1 MDYEAKACGKCNKLN
16 FAYDDKFHYEKRL
29 FCSNSS
35 SRKCTTSTGAMHIFR
50 LISISKSNTNNS
62 ISDTYEIANFEH
74 WTLFV
79 DAPENQRIAALFGNP
94 HFSIELISYIE
105 HIVHQDLSPKGLLSI
120 PFAYQCY
127 SYSYSI
133 SHFHRHQAPISI
145 EIAFLC
151 ACLSKIEIR
160 ILLYESILIVQCGV
174 QPTAILNSLNTIYQL
189 NFINIRKKASAEQ

>member
-1 MDYEAKACGKCNKLN
+1 MHNKYRCN
-16 FAYDDKFHYEKRL
+16 AYFSAHFHKQIQHKQFNIRYLWDCE
-29 FCSNSS
+29 F
-35 SRKCTTSTGAMHIFR
+35 
-50 LISISKSNTNNS
+50 
-62 ISDTYEIANFEH
+62 
-74 WTLFV
+74 WTLNAFV

-133 SHFHRHQAPISI
+133 SHFHRHQAPIFI

-160 ILLYESILIVQCGV
+160 ILLYESISIVQCGV